1 MRFGLMPPNTMNNK
15 FKLLIAAVVLV
26 ALGCNGCKSPAVDTS
41 LNLSPEA
48 GTAYKQRDKVV
59 LKLHYSSQSI
69 PDSIV
74 YFIDSTRIASLKDSS
89 AVTVKT
95 DTLLLGPRVFTAK
108 FYQGG
113 KSVDASTNIVL
124 LAAKA
129 PEELTFK
136 VIKKYPHDTS
146 AYTEGILYQD
156 GFLYESTGGDQSYL
170 RKVDLTTGKIIQQ
183 VKLDKKYFSEHQVKL
198 DTGYFGEGISIIG
211 DKILMLSYKQPET
224 ALVFD
229 KNTFKLLKTFINHV
243 GIEGWG
249 MTFDGNKIYFD
260 DSSNRIWF
268 LNKNTYQQTGYIDVY
283 DDKHAIDSVNE
294 LEYID
299 NKIYANIYQKEDIVI
314 IDPKTGAV
322 LQRVDMKNLWPRK
335 DRPSGFDYDY
345 GGNNVLNG
353 IAWDE
358 KGKRLFVTGKKWP
371 YLYQVEF
378 VPKK

>member
-1 MRFGLMPPNTMNNK
+1 MPLNTMNNK
-15 FKLLIAAVVLV
+15 FKLLLAAVVLV
-26 ALGCNGCKSPAVDTS
+26 AFGCKHKTEDNTLS
-41 LNLSPEA
+41 LSPEA
-48 GTAYKQRDKVV
+48 GTSYKQGDKVN
-59 LKLHYSSQSI
+59 LKLHYANDST

-89 AVTVKT
+89 AVSVKT
-95 DTLLLGPRVFTAK
+95 DTMLLGPRVFTAK
-108 FYQGG
+108 FYQSG

-124 LAAKA
+124 FAAKA
-129 PEELTFK
+129 PEEYTFK
-136 VIKKYPHDTS
+136 VIKKFPHDTS

-156 GFLYESTGGDQSYL
+156 GYLYESTGGDQSSL
-170 RKVDLTTGKIIQQ
+170 RKVDLVTGKVVQQ
-183 VKLDKKYFSEHQVKL
+183 VKLDKKYFDEHQIKL
-198 DTGYFGEGISIIG
+198 NMEYFGEGISIIG

-229 KNTFKLLKTFINHV
+229 KNTFKLIKTFINHV
-243 GIEGWG
+243 GVEGWG
-249 MTFDGNKIYFD
+249 MTFDGNKICFD
-260 DSSNRIWF
+260 DSTNRIWF
-268 LNKNTYQQTGYIDVY
+268 LDKNTYRESGYIDVY

-299 NKIYANIYQKEDIVI
+299 NKIYANIYQKDTIVV

-322 LQRVDMKNLWPRK
+322 LQRVDMKNLWPLK
-335 DRPSGFDYDY
+335 DHPANFDE
-345 GGNNVLNG
+345 GNNVLNG

-378 VPKK
+378 VKK

>member
-1 MRFGLMPPNTMNNK
+1 MRFGLMPLNTMNNK
-15 FKLLIAAVVLV
+15 FKLLLAAVVLV
-26 ALGCNGCKSPAVDTS
+26 AFGCKHKTEDNTLS
-41 LNLSPEA
+41 LSPEA
-48 GTAYKQRDKVV
+48 GTSYKQGDKVN
-59 LKLHYSSQSI
+59 LKLHYANDST

-89 AVTVKT
+89 AVSVKT
-95 DTLLLGPRVFTAK
+95 DTMLLGPRVFTAK
-108 FYQGG
+108 FYQSG

-124 LAAKA
+124 FAAKA
-129 PEELTFK
+129 PEEYTFK
-136 VIKKYPHDTS
+136 VIKKFPHDTS

-156 GFLYESTGGDQSYL
+156 GYLYESTGGDQSSL
-170 RKVDLTTGKIIQQ
+170 RKVDLVTGKVVQQ
-183 VKLDKKYFSEHQVKL
+183 VKLDKKYFDEHQIKL
-198 DTGYFGEGISIIG
+198 NMEYFGEGISIIG

-229 KNTFKLLKTFINHV
+229 KNTFKLIKTFINHV
-243 GIEGWG
+243 GVEGWG
-249 MTFDGNKIYFD
+249 MTFDGNKICFD
-260 DSSNRIWF
+260 DSTNRIWF
-268 LNKNTYQQTGYIDVY
+268 LDKNTYRESGYIDVY

-299 NKIYANIYQKEDIVI
+299 NKIYANIYQKDTIVV

-322 LQRVDMKNLWPRK
+322 LQRVDMKNLWPLK
-335 DRPSGFDYDY
+335 DHPANFDE
-345 GGNNVLNG
+345 GNNVLNG

-378 VPKK
+378 VKK